1 MQTSGHKPF
10 SFVPSP
16 PSGSA
21 RAPSE
26 ALDTIRLSIAIEKS
40 CPPNRLSP
48 AAATTY
54 RAWPEKRV
62 GWPREAGD
70 CWQAHRRTGPNGE
83 SGDVKSPAHAGI
95 LTH

>member
-16 PSGSA
+16 PSGPA

-54 RAWPEKRV
+54 KRGRKRGWDGRARLGTAGKLIGEQVRM
-62 GWPREAGD
+62 GNRE
-70 CWQAHRRTGPNGE
+70 T
-83 SGDVKSPAHAGI
+83 
-95 LTH
+95 